1 MMQVLEI
8 AGQLVQLVGAGV
20 GLYTAVVLAR
30 RARGRRKPER
40 DARRPCPGGG
50 DGPAAQGDRAA

>member
-1 MMQVLEI
+1 MVQVLEV

-30 RARGRRKPER
+30 RAYDRRGSGQETHRPPHPDAGER
-40 DARRPCPGGG
+40 PTD
-50 DGPAAQGDRAA
+50 QTDRA